1 MGTLTS
7 VHLLAQ
13 PAIIPR
19 AVNLS
24 PRPSRPWVAEPEPF
38 LPGRLG
44 RMLSLG
50 GMATRQTL
58 LSFPCLLG
66 SPACPPV
73 VICQYTVIR
82 DEACLIKIAACPK
95 MELPSRTCLIKVL
108 IDKMKKSH
116 PDGMCAGLSPP
127 LCVRPLRYSGEGER
141 YKGPQ
146 ETLLQTNQYVLLCD
160 VVGLGREAQPFERF
174 LGPWRQPRSWKSP
187 CCLRLVRLEADLP
200 LGLGLLPGYLAQ
212 SSHSTCFLCT
222 ANHSF

>member
-1 MGTLTS
+1 MCPLPLGST
-7 VHLLAQ
+7 AR
-13 PAIIPR
+13 AI
-19 AVNLS
+19 
-24 PRPSRPWVAEPEPF
+24 

-50 GMATRQTL
+50 WTATRQTL

-66 SPACPPV
+66 SPACPPN

-82 DEACLIKIAACPK
+82 DEARLIKIAACPE

-127 LCVRPLRYSGEGER
+127 LCVQPLHYGGEGER

-146 ETLLQTNQYVLLCD
+146 EMLLQTNQYVLLCNA
-160 VVGLGREAQPFERF
+160 VGLGRAAQPFEPF
-174 LGPWRQPRSWKSP
+174 PGPRRQPRSWKSP
-187 CCLRLVRLEADLP
+187 RCLGLVGMGAVPP
-200 LGLGLLPGYLAQ
+200 LGLRSAPGITGPILPLSPLSLY
-212 SSHSTCFLCT
+212 SES
-222 ANHSF
+222 